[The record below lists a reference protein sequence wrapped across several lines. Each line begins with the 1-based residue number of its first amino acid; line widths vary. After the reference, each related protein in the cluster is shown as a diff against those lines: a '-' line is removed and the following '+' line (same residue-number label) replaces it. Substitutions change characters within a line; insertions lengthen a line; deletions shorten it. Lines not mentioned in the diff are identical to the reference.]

1 MLGVSLAAVSV
12 LLTGCR
18 LPSAEKR
25 QFVSSR
31 AQDSFARI
39 RTAESRFFGVTVT
52 LKRGTLSTASVTAI
66 IASKK
71 DLAED
76 RYNGIVPTAVS
87 DRDYRIAVTAYVFGG
102 VAATPREGDRIEELL
117 LGGQAAIYEVL
128 PLDEIPCCELDH
140 DGTYYLI
147 HTRKIV

>member
-1 MLGVSLAAVSV
+1 
-12 LLTGCR
+12 
-18 LPSAEKR
+18 
-25 QFVSSR
+25 
-31 AQDSFARI
+31 
-39 RTAESRFFGVTVT
+39 VTVT
-52 LKRGTLSTASVTAI
+52 LKRGTQSTASVTAI